1 MTVVTMVVAAM
12 TVVAIATTNNA
23 TRIASLATVDLMV
36 VAAPVNASL
45 VGYASETPASLPPLV
60 LPDNM

>member
-23 TRIASLATVDLMV
+23 TRIASLAIVDLMV
-36 VAAPVNASL
+36 VAAPANASL

-60 LPDNM
+60 HPDNM